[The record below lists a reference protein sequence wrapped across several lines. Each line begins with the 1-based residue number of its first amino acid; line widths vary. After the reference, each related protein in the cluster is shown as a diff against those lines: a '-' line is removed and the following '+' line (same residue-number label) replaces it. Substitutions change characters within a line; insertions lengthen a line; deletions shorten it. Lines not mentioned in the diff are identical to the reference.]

1 MVLPAA
7 AALAAAVALIALAV
21 YFGIGGFKGIL
32 DHQSESLK
40 FRQAVDAERQAF
52 DTYVKQG
59 TDESLEAFLSAGDGT
74 REALVLLP
82 FDSGG
87 MSEERYAKTW
97 YLWNLYESYVEER
110 EEFLIR

>member
-1 MVLPAA
+1 MERKRSLHNLWLSFPLQKKVRVMVLPAA

-87 MSEERYAKTW
+87 MS
-97 YLWNLYESYVEER
+97 
-110 EEFLIR
+110 